1 MILNLNHLGEGGLL
15 EEGKWGWE
23 EGGGGVIVII
33 LVAQI
38 WYIGNMLFSFSWKK
52 GKEPKTPSGS
62 FTNDVV
68 LLARPE
74 EEVVPRNATKH
85 YLAINGHVLY
95 GCTFRKEWN
104 SQQVLANLRSLF
116 PVQLKDNVKYV
127 SVCAF
132 VYFVYHFTWLFLS
145 FNMLITPF

>member
-15 EEGKWGWE
+15 EEGNLKE
-23 EGGGGVIVII
+23 RGGGVIVII

-38 WYIGNMLFSFSWKK
+38 WYIGNMLFSFSSKK

-74 EEVVPRNATKH
+74 EEVVPRNT
-85 YLAINGHVLY
+85 
-95 GCTFRKEWN
+95 T
-104 SQQVLANLRSLF
+104 
-116 PVQLKDNVKYV
+116 
-127 SVCAF
+127 
-132 VYFVYHFTWLFLS
+132 
-145 FNMLITPF
+145 